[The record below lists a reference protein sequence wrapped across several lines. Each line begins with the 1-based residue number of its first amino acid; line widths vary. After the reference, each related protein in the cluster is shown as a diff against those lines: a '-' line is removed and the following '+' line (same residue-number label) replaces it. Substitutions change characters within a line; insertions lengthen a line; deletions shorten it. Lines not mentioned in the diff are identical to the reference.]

1 MFHHS
6 TSRFRSQARN
16 IIWNVYRYFSAQW
29 GGDSS
34 AEVLEKTA
42 KATHVSVKTVR
53 RVQRQA
59 SECDP
64 NPITSPVYHPK
75 KLRVRIKLDDFDK
88 ECIRKEV
95 LSFYERGEI
104 PTVDALLERVREE
117 PVKFEGGKTTL
128 WKVIREI
135 GFKYAKLRSGRAILM
150 EREDIVVKRNQY
162 LRAMEKNRKCSPL
175 KRRPEVY
182 VDETWVN
189 QNECV
194 EQCWTI
200 SDGSV
205 GPKIK
210 TVSLSM
216 LA

>member
-6 TSRFRSQARN
+6 TSRFKSQARN

-42 KATHVSVKTVR
+42 KATNVSVKTVR

-135 GFKYAKLRSGRAILM
+135 GFKYAKVRSGRAILM

-182 VDETWVN
+182 VDETG
-189 QNECV
+189 E
-194 EQCWTI
+194 
-200 SDGSV
+200 S
-205 GPKIK
+205 K
-210 TVSLSM
+210 
-216 LA
+216 